1 MKANKLFSC
10 PFCGGQA
17 ELKKVNVYGRD
28 GYRVTCTK
36 CHCST
41 NLIST
46 GINLLNNEEIT
57 VMAAKNY
64 AVSLWQT
71 RTSG

>member
-1 MKANKLFSC
+1 M
-10 PFCGGQA
+10 
-17 ELKKVNVYGRD
+17 KKVNVYGRD